1 MICPTGE
8 AKYFCKWDWTGQ
20 ITLIRFNNFS
30 RARTTMP
37 SSLPCR
43 VVWGDKD
50 KFIPVK
56 FAHAFGAKQITIV
69 PDAGHWVAP
78 TAPETLALVGP
89 MVLWKVAPGRT

>member
-1 MICPTGE
+1 MRKVLEVIWVSWKQ
-8 AKYFCKWDWTGQ
+8 KYFCKWDWTGQ

-69 PDAGHWVAP
+69 PGAGHWVAL
-78 TAPETLALVGP
+78 TAPETLALAVEALG
-89 MVLWKVAPGRT
+89 